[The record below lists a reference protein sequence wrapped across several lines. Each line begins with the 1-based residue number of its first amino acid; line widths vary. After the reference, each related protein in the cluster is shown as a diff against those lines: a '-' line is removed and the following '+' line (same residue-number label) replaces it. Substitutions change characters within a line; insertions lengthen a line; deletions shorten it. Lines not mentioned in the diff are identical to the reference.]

1 METNVR
7 ETFLHIFVKFVFCGD
22 DDECL
27 LRLIELWQWIRL
39 FCGYFHVIHDH
50 YFIFPFFFKDKFC
63 IGYWNACQWK
73 NWNYYAFEIRVFLCK
88 LSQAYIWCIFLILHI
103 QFANKH
109 SFLSPSWTLTIAWQ
123 WCLNYIKVHNKSAGT
138 SGNCFIGPK

>member
-88 LSQAYIWCIFLILHI
+88 LSQAYIRCILRIAYWVLK
-103 QFANKH
+103 Q
-109 SFLSPSWTLTIAWQ
+109 TLLLAPNINVDHGVTMIFELYKCA
-123 WCLNYIKVHNKSAGT
+123 
-138 SGNCFIGPK
+138 